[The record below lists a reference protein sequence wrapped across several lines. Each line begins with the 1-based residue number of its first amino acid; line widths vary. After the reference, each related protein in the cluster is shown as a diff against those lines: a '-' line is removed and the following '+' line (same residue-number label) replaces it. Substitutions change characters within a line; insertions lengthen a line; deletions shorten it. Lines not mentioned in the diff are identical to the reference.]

1 MAVSDPIAPAQFT
14 MNLGGKWYGSYSVA
28 PCPVCQPQKRQDQN
42 ALPYA
47 KLGRAVR
54 YRASDL
60 VAYIER
66 NTVKAED
73 GRTA

>member
-1 MAVSDPIAPAQFT
+1 MTNAKELTSA
-14 MNLGGKWYGSYSVA
+14 LRGEWHGSSGVA
-28 PCPVCQPQKRQDQN
+28 PCPVCQPQKRKDQN

-47 KLGRAVR
+47 KLGRAER

-66 NTVKAED
+66 NTVKAEN

>member
-1 MAVSDPIAPAQFT
+1 MAVFASTNPE
-14 MNLGGKWYGSYSVA
+14 NLVRTLGSKWHGSYSVA
-28 PCPVCQPQKRQDQN
+28 SCPVCQPQKRKDQN